1 MMRKLGKQ
9 TPTVVMVALIVIAIA
24 VAVIALQQYPL
35 GVVNT
40 STKTQTLTG
49 TIVSASC
56 PIQPDK
62 KVIAL
67 QLSDGTLCFLTNS
80 AGAYFP
86 ADAETWFSQNIGK
99 TMTFTGET
107 YTVNG
112 YLHMKNFVQG

>member
-1 MMRKLGKQ
+1 MRISKQ
-9 TPTVVMVALIVIAIA
+9 PQIVMVLLIAAVVIAAFATAIYLQLHPIE
-24 VAVIALQQYPL
+24 VAP
-35 GVVNT
+35 

-86 ADAETWFSQNIGK
+86 ADAETWFSQYIGK

-112 YLHMKNFVQG
+112 YLHMKNFTQR